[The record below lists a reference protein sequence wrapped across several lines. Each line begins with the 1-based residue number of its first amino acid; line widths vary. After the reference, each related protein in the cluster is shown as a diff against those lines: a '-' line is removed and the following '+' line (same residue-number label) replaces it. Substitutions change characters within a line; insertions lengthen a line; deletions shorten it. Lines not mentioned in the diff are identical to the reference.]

1 MLQVSTVENVGIPT
15 WGPDWRVVDGALRA
29 IAKRRAGLDADEARW
44 LREAE
49 AVRVWHPLGMVNALD
64 YLERVL
70 GYSPRVG
77 QERLRVA
84 RALGE
89 LPVLERAL
97 AAGDLS
103 YSAVRE
109 LTRVATRATEAAWV
123 HAASGKNL
131 REIEELVSG
140 RAPGALP
147 DEPADPSV
155 RPHVVRFELSPET
168 YARLRQARAALDD
181 EHARALSDDE
191 LVAALCD
198 AALDALAGRDDTGR
212 ARYQIATTL
221 CARCKQGWQHGA
233 GVAVPVGSAAV
244 ERAECDA
251 QHVGSLDGKH
261 PERATQDIPPTTVRF
276 VLRRDGARCRVPGCR
291 SARGLE
297 VHHIRHR
304 AHGGT
309 HDPANLVVLCSA
321 CHLAHHDGRLAIR
334 GTADSLEVRR
344 PGAPPPSAHVDAN
357 PAGARA
363 STHPRRGEALLELTT
378 MGWKT
383 SVAQRAVDET
393 AAALGPDATLE
404 RLVREALRRCRWH

>member
-1 MLQVSTVENVGIPT
+1 MLQMSTVEQVGAPT
-15 WGPDWRVVDGALRA
+15 WAMDWRVVDGALRA

-49 AVRVWHPLGMVNALD
+49 ALEVWRPLGMVNALD

-97 AAGDLS
+97 AAGELS

-123 HAASGKNL
+123 RAASGMNL
-131 REIEELVSG
+131 RQIEELVAG

-147 DEPADPSV
+147 DEPADPTV

-181 EHARALSDDE
+181 EHGTALSDDE

-198 AALDALAGRDDTGR
+198 AALDAPAGRDDSGR
-212 ARYQIATTL
+212 ARYQIATTV

-233 GVAVPVGSAAV
+233 GVAVPVGPAAV
-244 ERAECDA
+244 ARAECDA
-251 QHVGSLDGKH
+251 QRIGSLDGGA
-261 PERATQDIPPTTVRF
+261 PERAKQDIPPATVRL
-276 VLRRDGARCRVPGCR
+276 VLRRDGGRCRVPGCR

-297 VHHIRHR
+297 VHHIQHR
-304 AHGGT
+304 GYGGT

-321 CHLAHHDGRLAIR
+321 CHQAHHDGRLAIR
-334 GTADSLEVRR
+334 GTSDALEVTR
-344 PGAPPPSAHVDAN
+344 PLSPPAHAHVDAPPTHAHVDAN
-357 PAGARA
+357 PHRA
-363 STHPRRGEALLELTT
+363 AALVALTA

-383 SVAQRAVDET
+383 PIAQRAVDAA
-393 AAALGPDATLE
+393 AAALPPDAPFE
-404 RLVREALRRCRWH
+404 RLVFESLRRCRH

>member
-1 MLQVSTVENVGIPT
+1 MLQVSTKEDLGAPT
-15 WGPDWRVVDGALRA
+15 WGTDWRMVDSALRA

-49 AVRVWHPLGMVNALD
+49 VLEVWRPLGMVSALD

-97 AAGDLS
+97 TAGVLS

-123 HAASGKNL
+123 SAARGMNL
-131 REIEELVSG
+131 RQIEELVAG

-168 YARLRQARAALDD
+168 YARLRQARAALED
-181 EHARALSDDE
+181 EHGTALSDDE

-198 AALDALAGRDDTGR
+198 AALDAPAGRDDSGR
-212 ARYQIATTL
+212 ARYQIATTV
-221 CARCKQGWQHGA
+221 CARCNQGWQHGA
-233 GVAVPVGSAAV
+233 GVSVPVGPSAVA
-244 ERAECDA
+244 RAECDA
-251 QHVGSLDGKH
+251 QRIGSLDGGA
-261 PERATQDIPPTTVRF
+261 PERATQDIPPATVRL
-276 VLRRDGARCRVPGCR
+276 VLRRDGACCRVPGCR

-321 CHLAHHDGRLAIR
+321 CHQAHHDGRLAIR
-334 GTADSLEVRR
+334 GTSDALEVMR
-344 PGAPPPSAHVDAN
+344 PGAPPPRAHVDAPSPHVRIHAN
-357 PAGARA
+357 PHRA
-363 STHPRRGEALLELTT
+363 DALLALTM
-378 MGWKT
+378 MGWAT
-383 SVAQRAVDET
+383 PIAQRAVDEA
-393 AAALGPDATLE
+393 AAALTPDAPLE
-404 RLVREALRRCRWH
+404 RVVFESLRRCPH